1 MLEVNLIKKSTDS
14 ITKKVKRN
22 IASTKELQ
30 KPDINNKNC
39 YNNFIDEIA
48 KSFNIENK
56 KEIILLAIDL
66 EEDEIPINNQ
76 KDLEELGNEIQYFN
90 IYLEKVKNIEEEKN
104 DDFNEDEND
113 FDIHID
119 INMEIKD
126 IDIINSFNKIKT
138 KKLEEKK
145 RQFRI

>member
-1 MLEVNLIKKSTDS
+1 MLEVNLIKKSTDL
-14 ITKKVKRN
+14 ITKEVKRN

-66 EEDEIPINNQ
+66 EEDEIPIGYSFF
-76 KDLEELGNEIQYFN
+76 KP
-90 IYLEKVKNIEEEKN
+90 KTTKNFLVFLFLK
-104 DDFNEDEND
+104 
-113 FDIHID
+113 
-119 INMEIKD
+119 
-126 IDIINSFNKIKT
+126 S
-138 KKLEEKK
+138 
-145 RQFRI
+145 